1 MTDLANRARDAHSL
15 WHDNPVLVHL
25 LGLTPLLALST
36 TVLLG
41 ATLLLTLTILLAV
54 ATAVSGLLL
63 TKINASWR
71 FLFHLGLLAL
81 LTTSISALLSAWAPA
96 LHAAI
101 GIYLPLLSCSLLPL
115 LHLQAA
121 QAETGLGARLLLLAR
136 LTGGYGLVVMTLAGL
151 REALAYGGLLA
162 DADMLIADA
171 APGVA
176 RSLLPFAA
184 TPAAGFMLLG
194 LLAAAATWLRQFTDP
209 GQPTP
214 DVEPAA
220 RARVTEKL
228 Q

>member
-81 LTTSISALLSAWAPA
+81 LTTTISALLSAWAPA

-121 QAETGLGARLLLLAR
+121 ASRDRIRRSPAPARTITWWLWTGRHDPGRT
-136 LTGGYGLVVMTLAGL
+136 TGSPGL
-151 REALAYGGLLA
+151 RWLAN
-162 DADMLIADA
+162 
-171 APGVA
+171 
-176 RSLLPFAA
+176 
-184 TPAAGFMLLG
+184 
-194 LLAAAATWLRQFTDP
+194 
-209 GQPTP
+209 
-214 DVEPAA
+214 
-220 RARVTEKL
+220 
-228 Q
+228 